1 MKNTLRL
8 DHANGRIIMDR
19 TFAKCAEDTR
29 SEEYRHLQSVR
40 QDYPTYTVIRKQI
53 KKPAHKES
61 YKGLTYDY
69 MRTYITNHEPEE
81 TKDAVSKEFEDMI
94 EISKCHSIR
103 YPHIKKW
110 FLAKYP
116 EVAGFGVTEEKKD
129 EAKSEAESKSE
140 EVKNDNVTHLP
151 QPAQEDA
158 EYDKVENF

>member
-1 MKNTLRL
+1 MKNWLKI
-8 DHANGRIIMDR
+8 DHINGRLIMDR
-19 TFAKCAEDTR
+19 TFAKNAENTR

-40 QDYPTYTVIRKQI
+40 QDYPTYIVIRKQI

-69 MRTYITNHEPEE
+69 MRTYINNHEPEDTRQTMSDE
-81 TKDAVSKEFEDMI
+81 LEHMI

-103 YPHIKKW
+103 YATIKKW

-116 EVAGFGVTEEKKD
+116 EVVGFGVET
-129 EAKSEAESKSE
+129 ESKSE
-140 EVKNDNVTHLP
+140 EAKNDNVTPLP
-151 QPAQEDA
+151 QPEQNEV

>member
-61 YKGLTYDY
+61 YRGLTYDF

-103 YPHIKKW
+103 YPTIKKW

-116 EVAGFGVTEEKKD
+116 EVAGFGVAVEKA
-129 EAKSEAESKSE
+129 ESEAESKSE
-140 EVKNDNVTHLP
+140 DVKQNNVTHLP
-151 QPAQEDA
+151 QPAQEEA
-158 EYDKVENF
+158 EYGKVENF

>member
-1 MKNTLRL
+1 MKNTLRI
-8 DHANGRIIMDR
+8 DHANGRIVMDR
-19 TFAKCAEDTR
+19 TFAKNAENTR
-29 SEEYRHLQSVR
+29 SDEYAHLQSVR
-40 QDYPTYTVIRKQI
+40 QDYPTYTVVRKQI

-61 YKGLTYDY
+61 YKGLTYDF

-81 TKDAVSKEFEDMI
+81 TKDVVSKELEDMI

-103 YPHIKKW
+103 YPTIKKW

-116 EVAGFGVTEEKKD
+116 EVAGFGVSEEKKD
-129 EAKSEAESKSE
+129 EAESKSE

-158 EYDKVENF
+158 EYDKVKNF

>member
-8 DHANGRIIMDR
+8 DHAKGRIIMDR
-19 TFAKCAEDTR
+19 TFAKYAEDTR

-69 MRTYITNHEPEE
+69 MRTYITNHEPKE
-81 TKDAVSKEFEDMI
+81 TKDAVSKELEDMI

-103 YPHIKKW
+103 YPTIKKW

-116 EVAGFGVTEEKKD
+116 EVAGFGVAEEKKD
-129 EAKSEAESKSE
+129 EAESKSE
-140 EVKNDNVTHLP
+140 EVKNDNVTPMP
-151 QPAQEDA
+151 QPVAQEEVDLDNA
-158 EYDKVENF
+158 G

>member
-40 QDYPTYTVIRKQI
+40 QDYPTYIVIRKQI

-69 MRTYITNHEPEE
+69 MRTYITNHEPKE

-103 YPHIKKW
+103 YPTIKKW

-116 EVAGFGVTEEKKD
+116 EVAGFGVAEEKKD
-129 EAKSEAESKSE
+129 EAESKSE
-140 EVKNDNVTHLP
+140 EIKQDNVTPLP
-151 QPAQEDA
+151 QPAQEEA
-158 EYDKVENF
+158 EYGKVQNF

>member
-19 TFAKCAEDTR
+19 TFAKNAEDTR

-69 MRTYITNHEPEE
+69 MRTYITNHEPKE

-103 YPHIKKW
+103 YPTIKKW

-116 EVAGFGVTEEKKD
+116 EVVGFGV
-129 EAKSEAESKSE
+129 EAESKSE
-140 EVKNDNVTHLP
+140 EIKQDNVTPMP
-151 QPAQEDA
+151 QPAQVEA